1 MPLVVPPTPLD
12 GGGVWAS
19 TPLGTVGKLTSV
31 SAASAAASAA
41 SASSASSSLLRFPV
55 QGHIH
60 SELTLAATGTTTGEA
75 GGRGG
80 ALNAPSLWLAGSAAR
95 QEDGSISLR
104 GDAKGREHGCRRLGG
119 AVWCR
124 DKMAVTGGFDT
135 SILLQAAPTIVETI
149 GETKGEAMGE
159 AMDETMG
166 EAGGAQDGP
175 AIGGGAPGG
184 APDGAHTGI
193 VRCVFQSGSRWALR
207 PTEDFDLAAI
217 AKGSKAA
224 RRGDGGNDG
233 DSLDTT
239 GSSCR

>member
-12 GGGVWAS
+12 GSGVWAS
-19 TPLGTVGKLTSV
+19 TPLGTVGKLTS
-31 SAASAAASAA
+31 
-41 SASSASSSLLRFPV
+41 ASSASSASLLRFPV

-60 SELTLAATGTTTGEA
+60 TELTLAATGTTGEA
-75 GGRGG
+75 GGRGD
-80 ALNAPSLWLAGSAAR
+80 AANAPSLWLAGSAAR
-95 QEDGSISLR
+95 QEDGSITLR
-104 GDAKGREHGCRRLGG
+104 GDAEGREHGCRRLGG

-135 SILLQAAPTIVETI
+135 SILLQSAPTI
-149 GETKGEAMGE
+149 G
-159 AMDETMG
+159 ETMG
-166 EAGGAQDGP
+166 EAGSAQDGP
-175 AIGGGAPGG
+175 FGG
-184 APDGAHTGI
+184 APDRAHTGV

-233 DSLDTT
+233 DSIDTT